1 MFSNPSATQAPDLHW
16 QFYTKQ
22 GNEQMQS
29 GLYAEANKSYLAALE
44 LAEII
49 TGNAKRHQAPVEMI
63 HIYVVSCYNLAGSFQ
78 KLGSYEEA
86 EQCLLDAYQTTD
98 DIMEDENLLMDAR
111 STGYQG
117 FQASFMQL
125 SDFYG
130 STGQKEKLVNL
141 IDSSKVKALEFLALV
156 KRNMDCE

>member
-1 MFSNPSATQAPDLHW
+1 MLTNSSTTQAPDLHW

-29 GLYAEANKSYLAALE
+29 GLYIQANKSYLAALE

-49 TGNAKRHQAPVEMI
+49 ICNAKHNKAPVEMI
-63 HIYVVSCYNLAGSFQ
+63 HLYVVSCHNLANCFL
-78 KLGSYEEA
+78 KLGNYAEA

-98 DIMEDENLLMDAR
+98 DIMEDENLLMEAR

-117 FQASFMQL
+117 FQISFMQL

-130 STGQKEKLVNL
+130 STGQKQKLVNL
-141 IDSSKVKALEFLALV
+141 IESSKAKALEFLALV
-156 KRNMDCE
+156 KKDMNF